1 MTALHQ
7 QVDPSSAAPGGE
19 RVRRQLPPMPRL
31 GETGGVVVA
40 LVILMVV
47 SSIAQPAFFTW
58 SNLMNIVGANSV
70 ALSLAIGSTFV
81 IIAGG
86 IDLSVVS
93 MTAAAGMG
101 LGLLLSSGAPTV
113 VCVLG
118 ALAIAAGLGVVN
130 GLLISRVG
138 ISFLVV
144 TLGMASI
151 AASLA
156 LVVKDG
162 STVDVFTKPAFGPVH
177 TFATGDVGSVP
188 FILIFDVL
196 LVLVTAGVLRHTRFG
211 RSVFAVGSNAEA
223 ARLNGINVKNTTAAV
238 YALAGLAA
246 GIGSV
251 VQVGRLTG
259 ASPQIDPSLL
269 NGVLAAVL
277 IGGTSFSGGK
287 GSIWGTVLGVLFLG
301 VVQNIMTLADISS
314 FWRQAVNGLLLI
326 LAVGLSAARWRSLRR
341 QPAAEEA
348 AVLTGDPR

>member
-7 QVDPSSAAPGGE
+7 QAEPSSAGPGE
-19 RVRRQLPPMPRL
+19 RAPRHLPLPRPRL
-31 GETGGVVVA
+31 GDTGGVLVA
-40 LVILMVV
+40 LIVLVVV

-58 SNLMNIVGANSV
+58 PNLMNIVGANSV
-70 ALSLAIGSTFV
+70 AMSLGIGSTFV

-101 LGLLLSSGAPTV
+101 LGLLLDSGAPTA

-118 ALAIAAGLGVVN
+118 TLVVGAGLGVVN
-130 GLLISRVG
+130 GVLISRLK

-156 LVVKDG
+156 LVVHNG
-162 STVDVFTKPAFGPVH
+162 STVNVFAKPHFGPVH

-188 FILIFDVL
+188 VILIFDVV
-196 LVLVTAGVLRHTRFG
+196 LVLLAAGVLGYTRFG

-223 ARLNGINVKNTTAAV
+223 ARLNGINVKNTTAIV
-238 YALAGLAA
+238 YTLAGLGA

-326 LAVGLSAARWRSLRR
+326 LAVGLGAARWQSRR
-341 QPAAEEA
+341 RRRPEA
-348 AVLTGDPR
+348 AVPLIKEAR